1 MPGTI
6 ECWVVGGTAIE
17 VGPGYS
23 VHLLLAQGQQWL
35 RLAAR
40 PPQKLLAY
48 WSCPAS
54 EIPITRADQVIA
66 ELARRLAAFHQTRRI
81 RSLFEAT
88 LLRPTGWEFWGRNAV
103 PPPLAEYA
111 ETAEFL
117 QTLEEGYGSL

>member
-23 VHLLLAQGQQWL
+23 VHL
-35 RLAAR
+35 
-40 PPQKLLAY
+40 LLAY

-103 PPPLAEYA
+103 PPSLAEYA

-117 QTLEEGYGSL
+117 HALEEGYGSL